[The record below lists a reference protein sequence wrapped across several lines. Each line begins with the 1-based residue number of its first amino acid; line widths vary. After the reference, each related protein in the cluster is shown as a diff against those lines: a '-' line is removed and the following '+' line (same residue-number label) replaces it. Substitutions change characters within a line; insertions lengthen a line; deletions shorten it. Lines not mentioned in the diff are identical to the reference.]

1 VDEKSKNTKTFEK
14 IFFAV
19 ISSWLLGRPTNTKVQ
34 GSQEEVD
41 ALMAALLASKNF
53 QDELNKPDAS
63 IESVTVKLGAKH
75 LSASHFES
83 VFGVSWPL

>member
-1 VDEKSKNTKTFEK
+1 MNVKNKSSKMFDK
-14 IFFAV
+14 ILSTV
-19 ISSWLLGRPTNTKVQ
+19 ISSWLLGKPTNMKVH
-34 GSQEEVD
+34 GSQEEID

-63 IESVTVKLGAKH
+63 VEAVIAKLGAKH
-75 LSASHFES
+75 VSASNFEN